1 MDLVRVHVTPLGL
14 GYRAESRIPDIT
26 AMGTTAEEAAEN
38 ARCQAVQMLR
48 AGESDNGMLIVRVS
62 DAGRESIA
70 MQSLLSR
77 FTFRSAQMDAR

>member
-14 GYRAESRIPDIT
+14 GYMAESRVPYIT

-38 ARCQAVQMLR
+38 ARRQAVDMLR
-48 AGESDNGMLIVRVS
+48 AGDSNNGMLIVRVS

-77 FTFRSAQMDAR
+77 FTFRSAQMTSH